1 VNVRRTS
8 MCTNAQHLKGYAM
21 LAHLFSS
28 AQIGIFLAAALILA
42 LTPGPGIMY
51 VMARTLS
58 GGARD
63 GMASTLG
70 TALGGLIHVA
80 VAAAGLSALLAAS
93 ARAFLAV
100 KYVGA
105 IYLVFLGIRAILTAG
120 RKSNIPTTRTHGGR
134 RVFLEGVL
142 TEALNVKTALF
153 FLAFIPQFVDHDLSL
168 AAQFAV
174 LGLVCVSFNTA
185 VDVLVVLLASRL
197 SGYFR
202 ASPRPARYMTYGSGT
217 VLLGLGAYV
226 ALSES

>member
-1 VNVRRTS
+1 VNRVVNVFLG
-8 MCTNAQHLKGYAM
+8 NAM
-21 LAHLFSS
+21 LAHLLSS

-42 LTPGPGIMY
+42 FTPGPGIMY

-63 GMASTLG
+63 GIASTLG
-70 TALGGLIHVA
+70 TAVGGLIHVA
-80 VAAAGLSALLAAS
+80 VAAAGLSALLAGS
-93 ARAFLAV
+93 AKAFLAV

-105 IYLVFLGIRAILTAG
+105 VYLVFLGTRAILTAG
-120 RKSNIPTTRTHGGR
+120 RKSSIPAMPTHGGQK
-134 RVFLEGVL
+134 VFFEGVL

-153 FLAFIPQFVDHDLSL
+153 FLAFIPQFIDHTLSL
-168 AAQFAV
+168 APQFAI
-174 LGLVCVSFNTA
+174 LGLVCVFFNTT
-185 VDVLVVLLASRL
+185 VDLLVVLLASRL

-226 ALSES
+226 ALSDS

>member
-1 VNVRRTS
+1 MKKLEEN
-8 MCTNAQHLKGYAM
+8 AM

-28 AQIGIFLAAALILA
+28 AQIGIFLVAALILA
-42 LTPGPGIMY
+42 FTPGPGIMY

-63 GMASTLG
+63 GIASTLG
-70 TALGGLIHVA
+70 TAVGGLIHVA

-93 ARAFLAV
+93 AKAFLAV

-105 IYLVFLGIRAILTAG
+105 IYLGYLGVRAILTAA
-120 RKSNIPTTRTHGGR
+120 RKSNIPAIRTQGGR
-134 RVFLEGVL
+134 KVFFEGIL

-153 FLAFIPQFVDHDLSL
+153 FLAFIPQFVDHELPL
-168 AAQFAV
+168 APQFAV
-174 LGLVCVSFNTA
+174 LGLVCVCFNTA

-202 ASPRPARYMTYGSGT
+202 NSPKPAQYMTYSSGT
-217 VLLGLGAYV
+217 VLLGLGAYI
-226 ALSES
+226 ALSDG